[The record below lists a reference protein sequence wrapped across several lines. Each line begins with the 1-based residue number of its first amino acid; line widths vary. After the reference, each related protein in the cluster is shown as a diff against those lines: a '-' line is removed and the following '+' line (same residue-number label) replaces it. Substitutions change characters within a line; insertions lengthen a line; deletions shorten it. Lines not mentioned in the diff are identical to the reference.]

1 MLFSL
6 IAMLVIAKIL
16 HSKGYSFEKMAPYLI
31 LVGIIGFFIPVG
43 TILALPFKLVGSV
56 LGAVFG
62 GLGAAL
68 GGIGGAL
75 GGFIGGILGFVGGI
89 LGAVMG
95 VVGAVVGLV
104 FGAIG
109 LAFGLVTL
117 IGIPLLIV
125 FLIVKL
131 VR

>member
-6 IAMLVIAKIL
+6 IAMLVTAKVL
-16 HSKGYSFEKMAPYLI
+16 HTKGYTFERMAPYLI

-43 TILALPFKLVGSV
+43 SILAFPFKVIGSV
-56 LGAVFG
+56 FGAVFG
-62 GLGAAL
+62 GLGAAIGGL
-68 GGIGGAL
+68 GGAIGGL
-75 GGFIGGILGFVGGI
+75 VGGILGFVGGI
-89 LGAVMG
+89 IGAVMG
-95 VVGAVVGLV
+95 VVGAIIGLV

-117 IGIPLLIV
+117 IGVPLLIV

-131 VR
+131 VK